1 MPPKIYCSI
10 ATDLYKEIMINMKRL
25 VVASSLLLSSMLVHS
40 QVISLEEAISTALK
54 NNYNLQLARIDST
67 SAAID
72 NSYAYAAFIPQIN
85 GSAGKTWNVNAQK
98 LKFANSPDKD
108 ASGLQS
114 SNLNASV
121 NLNWELFDGL
131 RMFATKE
138 KVAELQEL
146 GGLNIRSS
154 ITESLASLINTY
166 YNIVQAKQQL
176 KAVEE
181 QMTISSERVTLADRK
196 LSVGLGTKQELL
208 QAQLDLNAQK
218 AARIKQLTSIEQL
231 KELLN
236 QLMGVEGKTFYDV
249 FDSIPINT
257 DITLEEVM
265 NAAQIN
271 NPSILISKK
280 DIDIARLTLK
290 EYKGDFYPRIFF
302 NSAYNFTQLNNNS
315 VVNPYSPLFSQNKG
329 LNYGFTASIPI
340 LNNFNTRRLV
350 KQAKLGIERSETS
363 LKSQQL
369 NVELAIYY
377 AFKSY
382 EFQKQSLALE
392 ESNIQLAKDNV
403 NIAFERFRLGVST
416 YIELRDAQLSLADAY
431 DRLITAR
438 YNTKVAETELLRL
451 KGDLVRF

>member
-1 MPPKIYCSI
+1 
-10 ATDLYKEIMINMKRL
+10 MKRL
-25 VVASSLLLSSMLVHS
+25 LLAFSLLFSTILSYA
-40 QVISLEEAISTALK
+40 QVISLDEAISTALK
-54 NNYNLQLARIDST
+54 NNYNIQLARIDST

-85 GSAGKTWNVNAQK
+85 GAAGKTWNTNSQK
-98 LKFANSPDKD
+98 LKFSNSPDRD
-108 ASGLQS
+108 ASGLKS
-114 SNLNASV
+114 NNLNASV
-121 NLNWELFDGL
+121 NLNWMLFDGL
-131 RMFATKE
+131 RMFATMK

-146 GGLNIRSS
+146 GGLNVRSS
-154 ITESLASLINTY
+154 ITESVASLINTY

-196 LSVGLGTKQELL
+196 LSVGLGTRQELL

-218 AARIKQLTSIEQL
+218 AARIRQLTSIEQL

-249 FDSIPINT
+249 LDSIPINT
-257 DITLEEVM
+257 GITLEDVM
-265 NAAQIN
+265 NSAQIN
-271 NPSILISKK
+271 NPSILVAKK
-280 DIDIARLTLK
+280 NIDIARLTLK
-290 EYKGDFYPRIFF
+290 ENKGLYYPQIFF
-302 NSAYNFTQLNNNS
+302 GSAYNFTRLNNS
-315 VVNPYSPLFSQNKG
+315 TVVNPYSPLFSQNRG
-329 LNYGFTASIPI
+329 FNYGLTATIPI

-350 KQAKLGIERSETS
+350 KQAKLGIEKSEVS
-363 LKSQQL
+363 LKSQEL

-438 YNTKVAETELLRL
+438 YNTKVAETELMRL
-451 KGDLVRF
+451 KGDLVKF

>member
-1 MPPKIYCSI
+1 MEPVYI
-10 ATDLYKEIMINMKRL
+10 KEIMIIMKRL
-25 VVASSLLLSSMLVHS
+25 LLAFSLLFSSILLHA

-54 NNYNLQLARIDST
+54 NNYNIQLARIDST
-67 SAAID
+67 SAALD
-72 NSYAYAAFIPQIN
+72 KSYVNAVFIPQLN
-85 GSAGKTWNVNAQK
+85 GAAGKTWNNNAQK
-98 LKFANSPDKD
+98 LKFANSPDRD
-108 ASGLQS
+108 ASGLKS
-114 SNLNASV
+114 NNLNASV

-138 KVAELQEL
+138 KVGELVEL
-146 GGLNIRSS
+146 GGLNVRSS
-154 ITESLASLINTY
+154 ITESIASLINTY

-218 AARIKQLTSIEQL
+218 AARIRQLTSIEQL

-249 FDSIPINT
+249 FDSIPINAG
-257 DITLEEVM
+257 ITLEEVM
-265 NAAQIN
+265 NSAQIN
-271 NPSILISKK
+271 NPSILIAKK
-280 DIDIARLTLK
+280 NIDIAKLTLK
-290 EYKGDFYPRIFF
+290 ENKGDLYPKIFF
-302 NSAYNFTQLNNNS
+302 NSAYNFTQLNNQT
-315 VVNPYSPLFSQNKG
+315 VVNPYAPLFSQNKG
-329 LNYGFTASIPI
+329 FNYGLTATIPI

-350 KQAKLGIERSETS
+350 RQAKLGIERTEVS

-438 YNTKVAETELLRL
+438 YNTKVAETELMRL
-451 KGDLVRF
+451 KGDLIRF